1 MKRIVLKFGGTSVGS
16 IEKIQKVANIIKK
29 RHEEGN
35 EIIVIVS
42 AMFGVTNDLKKK
54 SNSISKNF
62 DSKELDVL
70 LSSGEQISSSLLS
83 GAIIDLGVKAR
94 SWMGWQLPI
103 LTDGNHTSS
112 HSQILNIKT
121 EEIINFISA
130 GGVAVIAGFQGIS
143 SNNRITTL
151 GRGGSDLSA
160 VAVAKFFETDSCE
173 IYTDVEGVLT
183 TDPAIHEKAKKID
196 KISYE
201 EMLEM
206 SSLGAKV
213 MQPISVQVAMVDD
226 IPVHVR
232 SVFSEKAGTTIISQS
247 EIDYKKV
254 VTGIAYSKNNA
265 KVTLVGVAD
274 KPGVAAAIFEPFEK
288 NNINI
293 DMVIQTAASSGKKT
307 DVTFTVKREDLFK
320 TLKLIEKNNQ
330 YLNYQKI
337 IHDDKVSKVS
347 IIGAGMISHPGV
359 VYKMF
364 SALGREQINIL
375 AISTSE
381 IKISV
386 LVQEDMTQKAVKT
399 LHKKF
404 ELD

>member
-1 MKRIVLKFGGTSVGS
+1 MKRLVLKFGGTSVGT
-16 IEKIQKVANIIKK
+16 IEKIKNVANIIKK
-29 RHEEGN
+29 RHNEGN

-42 AMFGVTNDLKKK
+42 AMSNVTNDLKEQ
-54 SNSISKNF
+54 SSVISKNF
-62 DSKELDVL
+62 DDKELDVL
-70 LSSGEQISSSLLS
+70 LSSGEQVSSSLLS
-83 GAIIDLGVKAR
+83 GAIIDSGLKAR
-94 SWMGWQLPI
+94 SWLGWQIPI
-103 LTDGNHTSS
+103 FTDDNYTSSQIMKIKTDG
-112 HSQILNIKT
+112 ILS
-121 EEIINFISA
+121 FISD
-130 GGVAVIAGFQGIS
+130 GGIAVIAGFQGIS
-143 SNNRITTL
+143 KDNRITTL

-160 VAVAKFFETDSCE
+160 VVFAKFFQTDSCE

-183 TDPAIHEKAKKID
+183 TDPSIHKKAKKID

-206 SSLGAKV
+206 ASLGAKV
-213 MQPISVQVAMVDD
+213 MQPISVQTSMIDD
-226 IPVHVR
+226 IPIHVR
-232 SVFSEKAGTTIISQS
+232 SVFSEKAGTTITSQS
-247 EIDYKKV
+247 KIDYKKV
-254 VTGIAYSKNNA
+254 VTGIAYSKNDA

-274 KPGVAAAIFEPFEK
+274 KPGVAAEIFEPLGK

-293 DMVIQTAASSGKKT
+293 DMVIQTAASDGKKT
-307 DVTFTVKREDLFK
+307 DVTFTIKREDLLK

-330 YLNYQKI
+330 HLNYEKI
-337 IHDDKVSKVS
+337 IRDDKVSKVS
-347 IIGAGMISHPGV
+347 IIGAGMVANPGV
-359 VYKMF
+359 VHKMF

-386 LVQEDMTQKAVKT
+386 LVHENMTQKAVKA

>member
-1 MKRIVLKFGGTSVGS
+1 MKFGGTSVGS

-29 RHEEGN
+29 KHEEGN

-42 AMFGVTNDLKKK
+42 AMFGVTNDLKRK
-54 SNSISKNF
+54 SDSISRNF

-70 LSSGEQISSSLLS
+70 FSSGEQISSSLLS
-83 GAIIDLGVKAR
+83 GAIIDLGIKAR
-94 SWMGWQLPI
+94 SWMGWQIPI
-103 LTDGNHTSS
+103 LTNDNYTS
-112 HSQILNIKT
+112 SQILKIETSNILK
-121 EEIINFISA
+121 FISE
-130 GGVAVIAGFQGIS
+130 GGIPIIAGFQGIS
-143 SNNRITTL
+143 PEDRITTL

-160 VAVAKFFETDSCE
+160 VAIAKFFETDSCE
-173 IYTDVEGVLT
+173 IYTDVEGIFT
-183 TDPAIHEKAKKID
+183 TDPSIHEKAKKID

-206 SSLGAKV
+206 ASLGAKV
-213 MQPISVQVAMVDD
+213 MQPTAVQASMIND

-232 SVFSEKAGTTIISQS
+232 SVFSEKSGTTIISQS

-254 VTGIAYSKNNA
+254 VTGVAYSKNDA

-274 KPGVAAAIFEPFEK
+274 KPGVAARIFEPLGK

-293 DMVIQTAASSGKKT
+293 DMVIQSAASDGKKT
-307 DVTFTVKREDLFK
+307 DVTFTIKRNDLFK
-320 TLKLIEKNNQ
+320 TLKLIEKDSQ
-330 YLNYQKI
+330 YLNYEKI

-347 IIGAGMISHPGV
+347 IIGAGMVANPGV

-364 SALGREQINIL
+364 SALGCEQINIL

-386 LVQEDMTQKAVKT
+386 LIQEDMTQKAVKA

>member
-1 MKRIVLKFGGTSVGS
+1 MKRLVLKFGGTSVGT
-16 IEKIQKVANIIKK
+16 IEKIKNVANIIKK
-29 RHEEGN
+29 RHNEGN

-42 AMFGVTNDLKKK
+42 AMSNVTNDLKEQ
-54 SNSISKNF
+54 SSVISKNF
-62 DSKELDVL
+62 DDKELDVL
-70 LSSGEQISSSLLS
+70 LSSGEQVSSSLLS
-83 GAIIDLGVKAR
+83 GAIIDSGLKAR
-94 SWMGWQLPI
+94 SWLGWQIPI
-103 LTDGNHTSS
+103 FTDDNHTSS
-112 HSQILNIKT
+112 QIMKIKT
-121 EEIINFISA
+121 DGILSFISD
-130 GGVAVIAGFQGIS
+130 GGIAVIAGFQGIS
-143 SNNRITTL
+143 KDNRITTL

-160 VAVAKFFETDSCE
+160 VAVAKFFQTDSCE

-183 TDPAIHEKAKKID
+183 TDPSIHKKAKKID

-206 SSLGAKV
+206 ASLGAKV
-213 MQPISVQVAMVDD
+213 MQPISVQTSMIDD
-226 IPVHVR
+226 IPIHVR
-232 SVFSEKAGTTIISQS
+232 SVFSEKVGTTITSQS
-247 EIDYKKV
+247 KIDYKKV
-254 VTGIAYSKNNA
+254 VTGIAYSKNDA

-274 KPGVAAAIFEPFEK
+274 KPGVAAEIFEPLGK

-293 DMVIQTAASSGKKT
+293 DMVIQTAASDGKKT
-307 DVTFTVKREDLFK
+307 DVTFTIKREDLLK

-330 YLNYQKI
+330 HLNYEKI
-337 IHDDKVSKVS
+337 IRDDKVSKVS
-347 IIGAGMISHPGV
+347 IIGAGMVANPGV
-359 VYKMF
+359 VHKMF

-386 LVQEDMTQKAVKT
+386 LVHENMTQKAVKA

>member
-1 MKRIVLKFGGTSVGS
+1 MK
-16 IEKIQKVANIIKK
+16 IKTD
-29 RHEEGN
+29 
-35 EIIVIVS
+35 EI
-42 AMFGVTNDLKKK
+42 
-54 SNSISKNF
+54 SNF
-62 DSKELDVL
+62 
-70 LSSGEQISSSLLS
+70 
-83 GAIIDLGVKAR
+83 IID
-94 SWMGWQLPI
+94 
-103 LTDGNHTSS
+103 
-112 HSQILNIKT
+112 
-121 EEIINFISA
+121 

-143 SNNRITTL
+143 MDNRITTL

-160 VAVAKFFETDSCE
+160 VAIAKFFKTDFCE

-183 TDPAIHEKAKKID
+183 TDPSINQKAKKID

-206 SSLGAKV
+206 ASLGAKV
-213 MQPISVQVAMVDD
+213 MQPNAVQASMIDN
-226 IPVHVR
+226 IPIYVK
-232 SVFSEKAGTTIISQS
+232 STFSEKSGTKIISES

-254 VTGIAYSKNNA
+254 VTGIAYSKGNA
-265 KVTLVGVAD
+265 KVSIAGVVD
-274 KPGVAAAIFEPFEK
+274 KPGVAADIFEPIGK

-293 DMVIQTAASSGKKT
+293 DMVIQTAASDGKKT
-307 DVTFTVKREDLFK
+307 DVTFTVKREDLLK
-320 TLKLIEKNNQ
+320 TLQLIETNHKNI
-330 YLNYQKI
+330 NYNKI

-347 IIGAGMISHPGV
+347 IIGAGMVSNPGV

-399 LHKKF
+399 LHYKF